1 MENLRLIVAVAI
13 LGVVAIGW
21 RLSPYRFGIVV
32 GDSMSPTLKPNR
44 PFLMEICSYKQY
56 SPMKGE
62 VIVFKWNGETC
73 IKRVVGVPGETLWL
87 LEYPKDAGPLHT
99 RYVIS
104 PSELNQLQE
113 AYGKFPKAARFKKVH
128 VPKGCVYVVGDS
140 QRLSLDS
147 RYFGPIETEKIV
159 GRVLLPTTRKNPS
172 PVGFG
177 QAMTKSSHIHKAS

>member
-1 MENLRLIVAVAI
+1 
-13 LGVVAIGW
+13 
-21 RLSPYRFGIVV
+21 
-32 GDSMSPTLKPNR
+32 
-44 PFLMEICSYKQY
+44 
-56 SPMKGE
+56 MKGE

-113 AYGKFPKAARFKKVH
+113 AYGKLPKAARFKKVH